1 MTTHSSFVVGGA
13 AAERRGSA
21 SPHVRFVF
29 FAMGMALALFLAIVV
44 CLEIGRQLG
53 IAQAARIGESS
64 RSGIGVIDGVVF
76 AVFSLLLGFTF
87 HGATTRFDRR
97 RDLVAGEVG
106 SVAMAWARLDALPA
120 DSQRGIRTAFRR
132 YLDAVLESY
141 SDVKRVGSAESEQ
154 QHLAIVR
161 AQNETWQL
169 SLATCLT
176 EQGEKARMLVLPAL
190 NEMFHSVEKER
201 LARRMH
207 PPAVIWVM
215 LGIAALTSST
225 FAGYNMSSA
234 PTRNWIYI
242 LGMAATVSIV
252 MYVIIELEYPRL
264 GLIRVDAFDQAL
276 VDLRA
281 TMG

>member
-1 MTTHSSFVVGGA
+1 MTTHPGFAVGGEV
-13 AAERRGSA
+13 AERRSST
-21 SPHVRFVF
+21 SPHVRFVL
-29 FAMGMALALFLAIVV
+29 FAICMAIALFLAIVV

-53 IAQAARIGESS
+53 ISQAARIGESS

-97 RDLVAGEVG
+97 RELIAGEVG
-106 SVAMAWARLDALPA
+106 AIAMAWTRIDAMPPEA
-120 DSQRGIRTAFRR
+120 QHRIRTAFRR
-132 YLDAVLESY
+132 YLDAVLASY
-141 SDVKRVGSAESEQ
+141 TDTKRVGSAEAGQ
-154 QHLAIVR
+154 QHATIVR

-169 SLATCLT
+169 ALAACLT
-176 EQGEKARMLVLPAL
+176 ESGEKSRMLVLPAL

-207 PPAVIWVM
+207 PPGVIWAM
-215 LGIAALTSST
+215 LGVAALTSAT
-225 FAGYNMSSA
+225 FAGYHMSSA

-242 LGMAATVSIV
+242 LGMAATISIIL
-252 MYVIIELEYPRL
+252 YVIIDLEYPRL
-264 GLIRVDAFDQAL
+264 GLVRVDAFDRAL
-276 VDLRA
+276 VELRA